1 VRRVGSEVRRQQEH
15 EEYDALPQVAGRGP
29 LQPRNEEMGLL
40 TNSEPK
46 DGVGIGKDQE
56 YRLIQVLSPPA
67 PPSAMTNVAYQNS
80 SSSVLNDGRMTRPS
94 DETDSDWL
102 ARYLLSAPRRQNP
115 AKPSYSQCSTVSAY
129 SECSEC
135 STVSAY
141 SECSECSAVHGA
153 AFAVASYRVE
163 RLPWTEGL
171 VTGHRGRCSY
181 CTATVLYSHPFPPFF
196 PQLIGDPAQYQSG
209 QSRKGPKGE
218 RGEAVRFPRRR
229 ARPHPLF
236 VHAPGGRQRQRTGLG
251 SGNKKKERI
260 RHGKERWQS
269 GLWVPALGVGWE
281 GVRRRE
287 PQGDLVSRRHGSF
300 CLLLHHPTETVR
312 RRLLA

>member
-1 VRRVGSEVRRQQEH
+1 MADVRRVGSEVRRQQEH

-29 LQPRNEEMGLL
+29 LQNEEMGLL

-80 SSSVLNDGRMTRPS
+80 SSSVLNDGRLTRPS

-102 ARYLLSAPRRQNP
+102 ARYLLSAPRRQNA

-163 RLPWTEGL
+163 R
-171 VTGHRGRCSY
+171 
-181 CTATVLYSHPFPPFF
+181 HPFPPFF